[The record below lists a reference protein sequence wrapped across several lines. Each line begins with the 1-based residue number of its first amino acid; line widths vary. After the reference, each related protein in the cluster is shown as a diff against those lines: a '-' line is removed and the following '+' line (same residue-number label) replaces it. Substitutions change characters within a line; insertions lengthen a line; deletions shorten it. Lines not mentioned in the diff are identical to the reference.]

1 MKYLVQIGIIGAICT
16 VAELLYVL
24 LPFPIPASV
33 YGLVLLFLLLM
44 TGIVKLQQIE
54 ETADFLLLIMPVLF
68 LEPSVKLMTALPI
81 LKGQAVRLFLLCI
94 VSTCVTIM
102 VTGVTA
108 QALIR
113 RKRRRQ
119 ERDDRK
125 KERRGERENE

>member
-1 MKYLVQIGIIGAICT
+1 MKYLVQIGIISAICA

-33 YGLVLLFLLLM
+33 YGLVLLFILLM
-44 TGIVKLQQIE
+44 TGIVKLPQIE

-108 QALIR
+108 QALVR

-119 ERDDRK
+119 ERSDMQ
-125 KERRGERENE
+125 KERKGEGKDE

>member
-119 ERDDRK
+119 ERDDRQ
-125 KERRGERENE
+125 KERRGEGENE

>member
-68 LEPSVKLMTALPI
+68 LEPSVKLMTALPM
-81 LKGQAVRLFLLCI
+81 LKGKAVRLFLLCI

-119 ERDDRK
+119 ERDDRQ
-125 KERRGERENE
+125 KERRGEGENE

>member
-113 RKRRRQ
+113 RKRRRREQ
-119 ERDDRK
+119 DDGQ
-125 KERRGERENE
+125 KERKGEGGNE

>member
-1 MKYLVQIGIIGAICT
+1 MKYLVQIGIIGAICA

-33 YGLVLLFLLLM
+33 YGLVLLFVLLM
-44 TGIVKLQQIE
+44 TGIVKLPQIE

-108 QALIR
+108 QVLIR

-119 ERDDRK
+119 ERSDMQ
-125 KERRGERENE
+125 KEQKEGAEYE

>member
-102 VTGVTA
+102 VTGVSA

-113 RKRRRQ
+113 RKRRRREQ
-119 ERDDRK
+119 DDGQ
-125 KERRGERENE
+125 KEIGN

>member
-108 QALIR
+108 QELIR

-119 ERDDRK
+119 ERDDRQ
-125 KERRGERENE
+125 KERRGEGENE

>member
-1 MKYLVQIGIIGAICT
+1 MKYLVQIGIIGAICA

-33 YGLVLLFLLLM
+33 YGLVLLFVLLM
-44 TGIVKLQQIE
+44 TGIVKLPQIE

-108 QALIR
+108 QFLIR

-119 ERDDRK
+119 ERSDMQ
-125 KERRGERENE
+125 KEQKEGAEYE

>member
-113 RKRRRQ
+113 RKKRRQ
-119 ERDDRK
+119 ERDDRQ

>member
-68 LEPSVKLMTALPI
+68 LEPSVKLMTALPM
-81 LKGQAVRLFLLCI
+81 LKGQAARLFLLCI

-119 ERDDRK
+119 ERDDRQ
-125 KERRGERENE
+125 KERRGEGENE

>member
-113 RKRRRQ
+113 RKRRRREQ
-119 ERDDRK
+119 DDRQ
-125 KERRGERENE
+125 KERRGDGGNE

>member
-119 ERDDRK
+119 ERDDRQ

>member
-68 LEPSVKLMTALPI
+68 LEPSVKLMTALPM

-108 QALIR
+108 QVLIR

-119 ERDDRK
+119 ERDDRQ
-125 KERRGERENE
+125 KERRGEGENE

>member
-1 MKYLVQIGIIGAICT
+1 MKYLVQIGIIGAISAA
-16 VAELLYVL
+16 AELLYVV

-33 YGLVLLFLLLM
+33 YGLVLLFVLLM
-44 TGIVKLQQIE
+44 TGIVKLPQIE

-94 VSTCVTIM
+94 VSTCVTII

-113 RKRRRQ
+113 RKRRRS
-119 ERDDRK
+119 ERDDMQ
-125 KERRGERENE
+125 KEEAENE

>member
-113 RKRRRQ
+113 RKRRRREQ
-119 ERDDRK
+119 DDGQ
-125 KERRGERENE
+125 KERRGEGGNE

>member
-113 RKRRRQ
+113 RKRRRREQ
-119 ERDDRK
+119 DDRQ
-125 KERRGERENE
+125 KERRGKGENE

>member
-113 RKRRRQ
+113 RKRRRR
-119 ERDDRK
+119 ERDDRQ
-125 KERRGERENE
+125 KERRGEGENE

>member
-113 RKRRRQ
+113 RKRRRREQ
-119 ERDDRK
+119 DDRQ
-125 KERRGERENE
+125 KERRGEGENE

>member
-102 VTGVTA
+102 VTGVSA

-113 RKRRRQ
+113 RKRRRREQ
-119 ERDDRK
+119 DDGQ
-125 KERRGERENE
+125 KERKGEGGNE

>member
-68 LEPSVKLMTALPI
+68 LEPSVKLMTALPM

-119 ERDDRK
+119 ERDDRQ
-125 KERRGERENE
+125 KERRGEGENE

>member
-119 ERDDRK
+119 ERDDRR